1 MAQSDHNL
9 TKLFIVIGNNN
20 NYHYNCCFTQISR
33 FLMTSPNPKAS
44 LLALAVFSALSSNAF
59 AQTTELPAVQ
69 VNASADASAEGLAP
83 EYAGGQ
89 VAAGGRVGLL
99 GTQSNMDTPFNL
111 TSYTSKLIQD
121 QQASSVGDV
130 LLNDPA
136 VRVARGFGNFQ
147 QVYLVRGLPIFSDDM
162 SYNGLYG
169 LLPRQYLA
177 AELIERVEVLRGAN
191 AFLNGAAPGGS
202 GLGGAIN
209 VVPKRAPNYDINQA
223 TVGVQDGG
231 ETYLAGDFARRF
243 NEGSTGMRA
252 TFARRDG
259 DTNVDGESRELTLF
273 AVGADFRSDKLRVSA
288 DVGYQEH
295 KLQASQPN
303 ITIAA
308 GLAIP
313 ATPRADRS
321 IAQPWT
327 FSNAEDTFG
336 TVRAEYDFNDTVTAW
351 LAGGVRESNEAG
363 NFANPTVTNAQGDTN
378 SLRFANVRE
387 DSIQTAEAGLRFKF
401 NTGDVKHTLS
411 TSASVF
417 ELESR
422 NAFDFSSFA
431 GFSDNIYN
439 PMARAEPTLGAFP
452 VGSFNNPLLTE
463 KTETSSFAIADTIAL
478 LNEQLLLTVGARH
491 QQIEATSFDGN
502 TGAQT
507 ANYAENATTP
517 VAGVVFKLS
526 PRYSVYANYIEGLVK
541 GDTAPATANGQ
552 PVTNAGTVFK
562 PYITEQVELGV
573 KYDGGSVGGSVS
585 VFQSEKPNYGIDSSN
600 TFSQVGDQTNEGLE
614 IMAFGKA
621 SKTVTMLGGL
631 SILNTDADGRDA
643 IGAPSAQA
651 NVGLEWSPGQVQGL
665 AFETR
670 AIYTSSQ
677 YADSANT
684 QEVPSWTRLDLGVRY
699 VMPVGNAQALTL
711 RARLDNVT
719 DRNYWASAGGFPGS
733 GYLTIGNPRTLTV
746 SASLDF

>member
-1 MAQSDHNL
+1 MH
-9 TKLFIVIGNNN
+9 TPKLNI
-20 NYHYNCCFTQISR
+20 
-33 FLMTSPNPKAS
+33 
-44 LLALAVFSALSSNAF
+44 LALAVLAAVSSPAFS
-59 AQTTELPAVQ
+59 QTTELPSVQ

-89 VAAGGRVGLL
+89 VAKGGRVGLL

-121 QQASSVGDV
+121 QQAASVGEV

-177 AELIERVEVLRGAN
+177 SELIERVEVLRGAN
-191 AFLNGAAPGGS
+191 AFLNGAAPGGT

-223 TVGVQDGG
+223 TVGIQDGG
-231 ETYLAGDFARRF
+231 EAYLAGDFARRF
-243 NEGSTGMRA
+243 NEGSTGVRA
-252 TFARRDG
+252 TIAKRDG
-259 DTNVDGESRELTLF
+259 DTNVEGESRELTLF
-273 AVGADFRSDKLRVSA
+273 AVGADFRGDRFRISA
-288 DVGYQEH
+288 DLGYQEH
-295 KLQASQPN
+295 NLQASQPN

-336 TVRAEYDFNDTVTAW
+336 TVRAEYDFNDTVTGW

-363 NFANPTVTNAQGDTN
+363 NFANPTVVNSQGDT
-378 SLRFANVRE
+378 SSFRFANVRE
-387 DSIQTAEAGLRFKF
+387 DSVQTAEAGLRFKF
-401 NTGDVKHTLS
+401 NTGAVKHTVS
-411 TSASVF
+411 TSATVF
-417 ELESR
+417 ELESK
-422 NAFDFSSFA
+422 NAFDFSNFA
-431 GFSDNIYN
+431 GFAGNIYN
-439 PMARAEPTLGAFP
+439 PTTVSEPALGAFS
-452 VGSFNNPLLTE
+452 GGNFNNPLVTE
-463 KTETSSFAIADTIAL
+463 KTETSSFAIADAMAF
-478 LNEQLLLTVGARH
+478 LNDQLLLTVGARH
-491 QQIEATSFDGN
+491 QQIEAMSFDAN
-502 TGAQT
+502 SGAET
-507 ANYAENATTP
+507 ATYSESATTP
-517 VAGVVFKLS
+517 VAGVVFKIN
-526 PRYSVYANYIEGLVK
+526 PQYSVYANYIEGLVK
-541 GDTAPATANGQ
+541 GETAPQTANNLA
-552 PVTNAGTVFK
+552 VTNAGTVFK
-562 PYITEQVELGV
+562 PFKTEQVELGM
-573 KYDGGSVGGSVS
+573 KYDGGNIGGSVS
-585 VFQSEKPNYGIDSSN
+585 VFQSEKPSYGIDSTN
-600 TFSQVGDQTNEGLE
+600 TFSQIGDQTNEGLE

-621 SKTVTMLGGL
+621 SKTVTVLGGL
-631 SILNTDADGRDA
+631 SVLNTDVDGQDA

-651 NVGLEWSPGQVQGL
+651 NVGLEWSPQQVQGL

-677 YADSANT
+677 YADAANT

-699 VMPVGNAQALTL
+699 VMAVGNDQALTL

>member
-1 MAQSDHNL
+1 MH
-9 TKLFIVIGNNN
+9 
-20 NYHYNCCFTQISR
+20 
-33 FLMTSPNPKAS
+33 NPKMNI
-44 LLALAVFSALSSNAF
+44 LALAVFAAVCSPAF
-59 AQTTELPAVQ
+59 SQTTELPSVQ

-89 VAAGGRVGLL
+89 VAKGGRVGLL

-121 QQASSVGDV
+121 QQAASVGEV

-177 AELIERVEVLRGAN
+177 SELIERVEVLRGAN

-223 TVGVQDGG
+223 TVGIQDGG
-231 ETYLAGDFARRF
+231 EAYLAGDFARRF
-243 NEGSTGMRA
+243 NDGTTGVRA
-252 TFARRDG
+252 TIAKRDG
-259 DTNVDGESRELTLF
+259 DTNVDGESRELTLL
-273 AVGADFRSDKLRVSA
+273 AVGADFRGDKLRISA

-321 IAQPWT
+321 VAQPWT

-336 TVRAEYDFNDTVTAW
+336 TVRAEYDFNDAVTGW

-363 NFANPTVTNAQGDTN
+363 NFANPTVNNSQGDTT
-378 SLRFANVRE
+378 SFRFANVRE
-387 DSIQTAEAGLRFKF
+387 DSVQTAEAGLRFKF
-401 NTGDVKHTLS
+401 NTGEVKHTVS

-417 ELESR
+417 GLESK

-431 GFSDNIYN
+431 GFASNIYN
-439 PMARAEPTLGAFP
+439 PTAVSQPALGAFP
-452 VGSFNNPLLTE
+452 GGNFNNPLVTE
-463 KTETSSFAIADTIAL
+463 KTDTASFAIADAIAL
-478 LNEQLLLTVGARH
+478 MNDRLLLTVGARH
-491 QQIEATSFDGN
+491 QEIEAMSFDAN

-507 ANYAENATTP
+507 ATYSESATTP
-517 VAGVVFKLS
+517 VAGVVFKIN
-526 PRYSVYANYIEGLVK
+526 PQYSVYANYIEGLVK
-541 GDTAPATANGQ
+541 GEAAPQTANGLA
-552 PVTNAGTVFK
+552 VTNAGTVFK
-562 PYITEQVELGV
+562 PFKTEQLELGV
-573 KYDGGSVGGSVS
+573 KYDAGRFGGSVS
-585 VFQSEKPNYGIDSSN
+585 VFQSEKPSYGIDSTN
-600 TFSQVGDQTNEGLE
+600 TFSQIGDQTNEGLE

-621 SKTVTMLGGL
+621 GKTVTVLGGL
-631 SILNTDADGRDA
+631 SVLNTDVDGQDA

-651 NVGLEWSPGQVQGL
+651 NVGVEWSPEQVQGL

-670 AIYTSSQ
+670 AVYTSSQ
-677 YADSANT
+677 YANSANT

-699 VMPVGNAQALTL
+699 VMPVGNDQALTL

>member
-1 MAQSDHNL
+1 M
-9 TKLFIVIGNNN
+9 I
-20 NYHYNCCFTQISR
+20 TQ
-33 FLMTSPNPKAS
+33 NPK
-44 LLALAVFSALSSNAF
+44 LNGLTLAVFAALCTPVF
-59 AQTTELPAVQ
+59 AQTTELPSVQ

-89 VAAGGRVGLL
+89 VASGGRVGLL

-121 QQASSVGDV
+121 QQAASVGEV

-169 LLPRQYLA
+169 LLPRQYIA
-177 AELIERVEVLRGAN
+177 SELVERVEVLRGAN

-209 VVPKRAPNYDINQA
+209 VVPKRAPNYDINQV
-223 TVGVQDGG
+223 TTGVQDGG
-231 ETYLAGDFARRF
+231 ETYVAGDFARRF
-243 NEGSTGMRA
+243 NDGSTGVRA
-252 TFARRDG
+252 TVAQRDG

-273 AVGADFRSDKLRVSA
+273 AIGADFRSDRLRISA
-288 DVGYQEH
+288 DLGYQDH

-303 ITIAA
+303 ITIGA
-308 GLAIP
+308 GLPIP

-336 TVRAEYDFNDTVTAW
+336 TVRAEYDFNDTVTGW
-351 LAGGVRESNEAG
+351 LAGGIREGVEAG
-363 NFANPTVTNAQGDTN
+363 NFANPTVDESNGDYDAN
-378 SLRFANVRE
+378 RFANVRE

-401 NTGDVKHTLS
+401 NTGAVKHTVS
-411 TSASVF
+411 TSVMIY
-417 ELESR
+417 ELESK
-422 NAFDFSSFA
+422 NAFNFYDSFS
-431 GFSDNIYN
+431 GNIYN
-439 PMARAEPTLGAFP
+439 PQPVSEPTAVTFP
-452 VGSFNNPLLTE
+452 GGSFNSPFV
-463 KTETSSFAIADTIAL
+463 TETTKNSSFAIADSMAF
-478 LNEQLLLTVGARH
+478 LNDKLLLTLGARH
-491 QQIEATSFDGN
+491 QEIEAMSFNAADGS
-502 TGAQT
+502 QT
-507 ANYAENATTP
+507 ASYSESATTP
-517 VAGVVFKLS
+517 VAGVVFKIN
-526 PRYSVYANYIEGLVK
+526 PQYSVYANYIEGLVK
-541 GDTAPATANGQ
+541 GETAPQTANSLA
-552 PVTNAGTVFK
+552 VTNAGTVFK
-562 PYITEQVELGV
+562 PFKTEQIELGV

-621 SKTVTMLGGL
+621 SKTVKVLGGL

-651 NVGLEWSPGQVQGL
+651 NIGLEWSPEQVQGL

-677 YADSANT
+677 YANAANT
-684 QEVPSWTRLDLGVRY
+684 QELPSWTRLDLGVRY
-699 VMPVGNAQALTL
+699 VMPVGNDQALTL

>member
-1 MAQSDHNL
+1 MNFIEPKLNVL
-9 TKLFIVIGNNN
+9 TV
-20 NYHYNCCFTQISR
+20 
-33 FLMTSPNPKAS
+33 
-44 LLALAVFSALSSNAF
+44 AVLTALSSPVF
-59 AQTTELPAVQ
+59 AQTTELPSVQ

-89 VAAGGRVGLL
+89 VAKGGRVGLL

-121 QQASSVGDV
+121 QQAASVGEV

-177 AELIERVEVLRGAN
+177 SELVERVEVLRGAN

-223 TVGVQDGG
+223 TVGIQDGG
-231 ETYLAGDFARRF
+231 EAYLAGDFARRF
-243 NEGSTGMRA
+243 NEGSTGVRA
-252 TFARRDG
+252 TIAKRDG
-259 DTNVDGESRELTLF
+259 DTNVEGESRELTLF
-273 AVGADFRSDKLRVSA
+273 AVGADFRGDRFRISA
-288 DVGYQEH
+288 DLGYQEH
-295 KLQASQPN
+295 NLQASQPN

-336 TVRAEYDFNDTVTAW
+336 TVRAEYDFNDTVTGW

-363 NFANPTVTNAQGDTN
+363 NFANPTVVNSQGDT
-378 SLRFANVRE
+378 SSFRFANVRE
-387 DSIQTAEAGLRFKF
+387 DSVQTAEAGLRFKF
-401 NTGDVKHTLS
+401 NTGAVKHTVS
-411 TSASVF
+411 TSATVF
-417 ELESR
+417 ELESK
-422 NAFDFSSFA
+422 NAFDFSDFA
-431 GFSDNIYN
+431 GFAGNIYN
-439 PMARAEPTLGAFP
+439 PTTVSEPALGAFP
-452 VGSFNNPLLTE
+452 GGNFNNPLVTE
-463 KTETSSFAIADTIAL
+463 KTETSSFAIADAMAF
-478 LNEQLLLTVGARH
+478 LNDQLLLTVGARH
-491 QQIEATSFDGN
+491 QQIEAMSFDAN
-502 TGAQT
+502 SGAET
-507 ANYAENATTP
+507 ATYSESATTP
-517 VAGVVFKLS
+517 VAGVVFKIN
-526 PRYSVYANYIEGLVK
+526 PQYSVYANYIEGLVK
-541 GDTAPATANGQ
+541 GETAPQTANGQ
-552 PVTNAGTVFK
+552 AVTNAGTVFK
-562 PYITEQVELGV
+562 PFKTEQVELGL
-573 KYDGGSVGGSVS
+573 KYDAGQYGGSVS
-585 VFQSEKPNYGIDSSN
+585 VFQSEKPSYGIDSTN
-600 TFSQVGDQTNEGLE
+600 TFSQIGDQTNEGLE

-621 SKTVTMLGGL
+621 SKTVTVLGGL
-631 SILNTDADGRDA
+631 SVLNTDVDGQDA

-651 NVGLEWSPGQVQGL
+651 NVGLEWSPQQVQGL

-677 YADSANT
+677 YADAANT

-699 VMPVGNAQALTL
+699 VMAVGNDQALTL

>member
-1 MAQSDHNL
+1 M
-9 TKLFIVIGNNN
+9 
-20 NYHYNCCFTQISR
+20 ISQ
-33 FLMTSPNPKAS
+33 NPKVS

-59 AQTTELPAVQ
+59 AQTKELPAVQ
-69 VNASADASAEGLAP
+69 VNASADASADGLAP

-89 VAAGGRVGLL
+89 VAKGGRVGLL

-121 QQASSVGDV
+121 QQAASVGEV

-169 LLPRQYLA
+169 LLPRQYIA
-177 AELIERVEVLRGAN
+177 SELVERVEVLRGAN

-223 TVGVQDGG
+223 TVGIQDGG
-231 ETYLAGDFARRF
+231 EAYLAGDFARRF
-243 NEGSTGMRA
+243 NDGSTGVRA
-252 TFARRDG
+252 TIAKRDG
-259 DTNVDGESRELTLF
+259 DTNVEGESRELSLF
-273 AVGADFRSDKLRVSA
+273 AVGADFRSERLRISA

-303 ITIAA
+303 ITIGA

-313 ATPRADRS
+313 TTPRADRS

-336 TVRAEYDFNDTVTAW
+336 TVRAEYDFNDTVTGW
-351 LAGGVRESNEAG
+351 LAGGIREGVEAG
-363 NFANPTVTNAQGDTN
+363 NFANPTVDDSNGDYDAN
-378 SLRFANVRE
+378 RFANVRE

-401 NTGDVKHTLS
+401 NTGAVKHTVS
-411 TSASVF
+411 TSAMIY
-417 ELESR
+417 ELESK
-422 NAFDFSSFA
+422 NAFNFYDSFS
-431 GFSDNIYN
+431 GNIYN
-439 PMARAEPTLGAFP
+439 PQPVSEPTVVNFP
-452 VGSFNNPLLTE
+452 GGSFSSPFI
-463 KTETSSFAIADTIAL
+463 TETTKNSSFAVADSMAF
-478 LNEQLLLTVGARH
+478 LNDKLLLTLGARH
-491 QQIEATSFDGN
+491 QEIEAMSFNAADGS
-502 TGAQT
+502 QT
-507 ANYAENATTP
+507 ASYSESATTP

-526 PRYSVYANYIEGLVK
+526 PQYSVYANYIEGLVK
-541 GDTAPATANGQ
+541 GDSAPATTGGGT

-562 PYITEQVELGV
+562 PFKTEQVELGV

-585 VFQSEKPNYGIDSSN
+585 VFQSEKPSYGIDGTN
-600 TFSQVGDQTNEGLE
+600 TFSQIGDQTNEGLE

-621 SKTVTMLGGL
+621 SKTVKVLGGL
-631 SILNTDADGRDA
+631 SVLNTDVDGQDA

-651 NVGLEWSPGQVQGL
+651 NVGLEWSPEQVQGL

-677 YADSANT
+677 YANANNT
-684 QEVPSWTRLDLGVRY
+684 QELPSWTRLDFGVRY
-699 VMPVGNAQALTL
+699 VMPVGNEQALTL

>member
-1 MAQSDHNL
+1 MH
-9 TKLFIVIGNNN
+9 TPKLNI
-20 NYHYNCCFTQISR
+20 
-33 FLMTSPNPKAS
+33 
-44 LLALAVFSALSSNAF
+44 LALAVLAAVSSPAFS
-59 AQTTELPAVQ
+59 QTTELPSVQ

-89 VAAGGRVGLL
+89 VAKGGRVGLL

-121 QQASSVGDV
+121 QQAASVGEV

-177 AELIERVEVLRGAN
+177 SELIERVEVLRGAN

-223 TVGVQDGG
+223 TVGIQDGG
-231 ETYLAGDFARRF
+231 EAYLAGDFARRF
-243 NEGSTGMRA
+243 NDGSTGVRA
-252 TFARRDG
+252 TIAKRDG
-259 DTNVDGESRELTLF
+259 DTNVEGESRELTLF
-273 AVGADFRSDKLRVSA
+273 AVGADFRSDKLRISA

-303 ITIAA
+303 ITIMA

-336 TVRAEYDFNDTVTAW
+336 TVRAEYDFNNTVTGW

-363 NFANPTVTNAQGDTN
+363 NFANPTVTTPQGDT
-378 SLRFANVRE
+378 SSFRFANVRE
-387 DSIQTAEAGLRFKF
+387 DSVQTAEAGLRFKF
-401 NTGDVKHTLS
+401 NTGAVKHTVS
-411 TSASVF
+411 TSASVY
-417 ELESR
+417 ELESK
-422 NAFDFSSFA
+422 NAFDFSDFA
-431 GFSDNIYN
+431 GFAGNIYN
-439 PMARAEPTLGAFP
+439 PTPVSEPPLGAFP
-452 VGSFNNPLLTE
+452 GGNFNNPLVTE
-463 KTETSSFAIADTIAL
+463 KTDTSSFAIADAIAL
-478 LNEQLLLTVGARH
+478 MNDRLLLTVGARH
-491 QQIEATSFDGN
+491 QQIEAMSFDAN

-507 ANYAENATTP
+507 ATYSESATTP
-517 VAGVVFKLS
+517 VAGVVFKIN
-526 PRYSVYANYIEGLVK
+526 PQYSVYANYIEGLVK
-541 GDTAPATANGQ
+541 GETAPQTANNLA
-552 PVTNAGTVFK
+552 VTNAGTVFK
-562 PYITEQVELGV
+562 PFKTEQVEMGV
-573 KYDGGSVGGSVS
+573 KYDGGNIGGSVS
-585 VFQSEKPNYGIDSSN
+585 VFQSEKPSYGIDSTN
-600 TFSQVGDQTNEGLE
+600 TFSQIGDQTNEGLE

-621 SKTVTMLGGL
+621 SKTVTVLGGL
-631 SILNTDADGRDA
+631 SVLNTDVDGQDA

-651 NVGLEWSPGQVQGL
+651 NVGLEWSPQQVQGL

-677 YADSANT
+677 YADAANT

-699 VMPVGNAQALTL
+699 VMAVGNDQALTL

>member
-1 MAQSDHNL
+1 MAQSDHHL
-9 TKLFIVIGNNN
+9 IKLFALIGNNN
-20 NYHYNCCFTQISR
+20 NYHYNCCFTHIFR
-33 FLMTSPNPKAS
+33 FLMTSPNPQAS
-44 LLALAVFSALSSNAF
+44 LLALAVFSALSSHAF
-59 AQTTELPAVQ
+59 AQTNELPAVQ

-121 QQASSVGDV
+121 QQATSVGDV

-243 NEGSTGMRA
+243 NGGSTGLRA

-273 AVGADFRSDKLRVSA
+273 AVGADFRRDKLRVSA

-313 ATPRADRS
+313 ASPRADRS

-336 TVRAEYDFNDTVTAW
+336 TVRAEYDFNDTVTGW
-351 LAGGVRESNEAG
+351 LAGGIREGVEAG
-363 NFANPTVTNAQGDTN
+363 NFANPTVDESNGDYDA
-378 SLRFANVRE
+378 SRFANVRE

-401 NTGDVKHTLS
+401 NTGAVKHAVS
-411 TSASVF
+411 TSAMIYK
-417 ELESR
+417 LESK
-422 NAFDFSSFA
+422 NAFNFYDSFS
-431 GFSDNIYN
+431 GNIYN
-439 PMARAEPTLGAFP
+439 PQPVSEPTVVTFP
-452 VGSFNNPLLTE
+452 GGSFNSPFV
-463 KTETSSFAIADTIAL
+463 TETTKNSSFAIADSMAL
-478 LNEQLLLTVGARH
+478 LNDKLLLTLGARH
-491 QQIEATSFDGN
+491 QEIEAMSFNAADGS
-502 TGAQT
+502 QT
-507 ANYAENATTP
+507 ASYSESATTP
-517 VAGVVFKLS
+517 VAGVVFKIN
-526 PRYSVYANYIEGLVK
+526 PQYSVYANYIEGLVK
-541 GDTAPATANGQ
+541 GETAPQTANSLA
-552 PVTNAGTVFK
+552 VTNAGTVFK
-562 PYITEQVELGV
+562 PFKTEQVELGL
-573 KYDGGSVGGSVS
+573 KYDGGNIGGSLS
-585 VFQSEKPNYGIDSSN
+585 VFQSEKPSYGIDSTN
-600 TFSQVGDQTNEGLE
+600 TFSQIGDQTNEGLE
-614 IMAFGKA
+614 IMVFGKA
-621 SKTVTMLGGL
+621 SKTVTVLGGL
-631 SILNTDADGRDA
+631 SILNTDTDGRDA

-651 NVGLEWSPGQVQGL
+651 NVGLEWSPGQLQGL

-677 YADSANT
+677 YADLANT
-684 QEVPSWTRLDLGVRY
+684 QEVSSWTRLDLGVRY
-699 VMPVGNAQALTL
+699 VMPVGNTQALTL

>member
-1 MAQSDHNL
+1 M
-9 TKLFIVIGNNN
+9 
-20 NYHYNCCFTQISR
+20 ISQ
-33 FLMTSPNPKAS
+33 NPKVS

-59 AQTTELPAVQ
+59 AQTNELPAVQ
-69 VNASADASAEGLAP
+69 VNASADASADGLAP

-89 VAAGGRVGLL
+89 VAKGGRVGLL

-121 QQASSVGDV
+121 QQAASVGEV

-169 LLPRQYLA
+169 LLPRQYIA
-177 AELIERVEVLRGAN
+177 SELVERVEVLRGAN

-223 TVGVQDGG
+223 TVGIQDGG
-231 ETYLAGDFARRF
+231 EAYLAGDFARRF
-243 NEGSTGMRA
+243 NDGSTGVRA
-252 TFARRDG
+252 TMAKRDG
-259 DTNVDGESRELTLF
+259 DTNVEGESRELSLF
-273 AVGADFRSDKLRVSA
+273 AVGADFRSERLRISA

-303 ITIAA
+303 ITIGA

-313 ATPRADRS
+313 TTPRADRS

-336 TVRAEYDFNDTVTAW
+336 TVRAEYDFNDTVTGW
-351 LAGGVRESNEAG
+351 LAGGIREGVEAG
-363 NFANPTVTNAQGDTN
+363 NFANPTVDDSNGDYDAN
-378 SLRFANVRE
+378 RFANVRE

-401 NTGDVKHTLS
+401 NTGAVKHTVS
-411 TSASVF
+411 TSAMIY
-417 ELESR
+417 ELESK
-422 NAFDFSSFA
+422 NAFNFYDSFS
-431 GFSDNIYN
+431 GNIYN
-439 PMARAEPTLGAFP
+439 PQPVSEPTVVTFP
-452 VGSFNNPLLTE
+452 GGSFSSPFI
-463 KTETSSFAIADTIAL
+463 TETTKNSSFAVADSMAF
-478 LNEQLLLTVGARH
+478 LNDKLLLTLGARH
-491 QQIEATSFDGN
+491 QEIEAMSFNAADGS
-502 TGAQT
+502 QT
-507 ANYAENATTP
+507 ASYSESATTP
-517 VAGVVFKLS
+517 VAGVVFKLG
-526 PRYSVYANYIEGLVK
+526 PQYSVYANYIEGLVK
-541 GDTAPATANGQ
+541 GDSAPATTGGGT

-562 PYITEQVELGV
+562 PFKTEQVELGV

-585 VFQSEKPNYGIDSSN
+585 VFQSEKPSYGIDGTN
-600 TFSQVGDQTNEGLE
+600 TFSQIGDQTNEGLE

-621 SKTVTMLGGL
+621 SKTVKVLGGL
-631 SILNTDADGRDA
+631 SVLNTDVDGQDA

-651 NVGLEWSPGQVQGL
+651 NVGLEWSPEQVQGL

-677 YADSANT
+677 YANANNT
-684 QEVPSWTRLDLGVRY
+684 QELPSWTRLDFGVRY
-699 VMPVGNAQALTL
+699 VMPVGNEQALTL

>member
-1 MAQSDHNL
+1 MIAQ
-9 TKLFIVIGNNN
+9 
-20 NYHYNCCFTQISR
+20 
-33 FLMTSPNPKAS
+33 NPK
-44 LLALAVFSALSSNAF
+44 LNGLPLAVFAALCSPVF
-59 AQTTELPAVQ
+59 AQTTELPSVQ

-89 VAAGGRVGLL
+89 VASGGRVGLL
-99 GTQSNMDTPFNL
+99 GTQSTMDTPFNL

-121 QQASSVGDV
+121 QQAASVGDV

-177 AELIERVEVLRGAN
+177 AELVERVEVLRGAN

-209 VVPKRAPNYDINQA
+209 VVPKRAPNYNINQA

-243 NEGSTGMRA
+243 NEGSTGVRA
-252 TFARRDG
+252 TVAQRDG
-259 DTNVDGESRELTLF
+259 DSNVDGESRELTLF
-273 AVGADFRSDKLRVSA
+273 AVGADFRSDKLRISA
-288 DVGYQEH
+288 DLGYQEH

-303 ITIAA
+303 ITIGA

-336 TVRAEYDFNDTVTAW
+336 TVRAEYDFNEAVTGW

-363 NFANPTVTNAQGDTN
+363 NFSNPTVTNEQGDTN

-387 DSIQTAEAGLRFKF
+387 DSVQTAEAGLRFKF
-401 NTGDVKHTLS
+401 GTGDVKHTVS

-417 ELESR
+417 ELESK
-422 NAFDFSSFA
+422 NAFDFSNFA
-431 GFSDNIYN
+431 GFSNNIYN
-439 PMARAEPTLGAFP
+439 PTPVAEPALGAFP
-452 VGSFNNPLLTE
+452 SGNFNNPLLTE
-463 KTETSSFAIADTIAL
+463 KTETSSLAIADTMAF

-507 ANYAENATTP
+507 ASYSENATTP

-526 PRYSVYANYIEGLVK
+526 PQYSVYANYIEGLVK

-552 PVTNAGTVFK
+552 AVTNAGTVFK

-585 VFQSEKPNYGIDSSN
+585 VFQSEKPTYGVDGTN
-600 TFSQVGDQTNEGLE
+600 TFSQIGDQTNEGLE

-621 SKTVTMLGGL
+621 SKTVTVLGGL

-651 NVGLEWSPGQVQGL
+651 NVGLEWSPEQVRGL

-677 YADSANT
+677 YADAANS
-684 QEVPSWTRLDLGVRY
+684 QEVPSWTRFDLGVRY
-699 VMPVGNAQALTL
+699 AMPVGQNQALTL

>member
-1 MAQSDHNL
+1 MNAQYP
-9 TKLFIVIGNNN
+9 KLNV
-20 NYHYNCCFTQISR
+20 
-33 FLMTSPNPKAS
+33 
-44 LLALAVFSALSSNAF
+44 LALAVFTALSSPVF

-89 VAAGGRVGLL
+89 VASGGRVGLL

-121 QQASSVGDV
+121 QQAASVGEV

-177 AELIERVEVLRGAN
+177 SELIERVEVLRGAN

-223 TVGVQDGG
+223 TVGIQDGG
-231 ETYLAGDFARRF
+231 EAYLAGDFARRF
-243 NEGSTGMRA
+243 NDGSTGVRA
-252 TFARRDG
+252 TIAKRDG

-273 AVGADFRSDKLRVSA
+273 AVGADFRSDKLRISA

-303 ITIAA
+303 ITIGA

-313 ATPRADRS
+313 PTPRADRS

-336 TVRAEYDFNDTVTAW
+336 TVRAEYDFTDTVTGW
-351 LAGGVRESNEAG
+351 IAGGIREGVEAG
-363 NFANPTVTNAQGDTN
+363 NFANPTVDDSNGDYDAN
-378 SLRFANVRE
+378 RFSNVRE
-387 DSIQTAEAGLRFKF
+387 DSVQTAEAGLRFKF
-401 NTGDVKHTLS
+401 NTGGVKHTVS
-411 TSASVF
+411 TSAAMY
-417 ELESR
+417 ELESK
-422 NAFDFSSFA
+422 NAFNFYNSFS
-431 GFSDNIYN
+431 GNIYN
-439 PMARAEPTLGAFP
+439 PQPVAEPTVVIFP
-452 VGSFNNPLLTE
+452 GGSFNNPLVTE
-463 KTETSSFAIADTIAL
+463 KTDTSSLAIADSMAF
-478 LNEQLLLTVGARH
+478 LNDQLLLTLGVRR
-491 QQIEATSFDGN
+491 QKIEAKSFDFT

-507 ANYAENATTP
+507 ASYSESATTP
-517 VAGVVFKLS
+517 VAGVVFKIN
-526 PRYSVYANYIEGLVK
+526 PQYSVYANYIEGLVK
-541 GDTAPATANGQ
+541 GETAPQTANGQ
-552 PVTNAGTVFK
+552 AVTNAGTVFK
-562 PYITEQVELGV
+562 PFKTEQVELGL
-573 KYDGGSVGGSVS
+573 KYDGGNIGGSVS
-585 VFQSEKPNYGIDSSN
+585 VFQSEKPSYGIDSTN
-600 TFSQVGDQTNEGLE
+600 TFSQIGDQTNEGLE

-621 SKTVTMLGGL
+621 SKTVKVLGGL
-631 SILNTDADGRDA
+631 SVLNTDVDGRDA

-651 NVGLEWSPGQVQGL
+651 NVGLEWSPEQVQGL

-677 YADSANT
+677 YANAANT

-699 VMPVGNAQALTL
+699 VMAVGNDQALTL

-719 DRNYWASAGGFPGS
+719 DRDYWASAGGFPGS

>member
-1 MAQSDHNL
+1 MHTPKLNIL
-9 TKLFIVIGNNN
+9 T
-20 NYHYNCCFTQISR
+20 
-33 FLMTSPNPKAS
+33 
-44 LLALAVFSALSSNAF
+44 LAVLAAASSPAI

-69 VNASADASAEGLAP
+69 VNASADASADGLAP

-89 VAAGGRVGLL
+89 VAKGGRVGLL

-121 QQASSVGDV
+121 QQAASVGEV

-169 LLPRQYLA
+169 LLPRQYIA
-177 AELIERVEVLRGAN
+177 SELVERVEVLRGAN

-223 TVGVQDGG
+223 TVGIQDGG
-231 ETYLAGDFARRF
+231 EAYLAGDFARRF
-243 NEGSTGMRA
+243 NDGSTGVRA
-252 TFARRDG
+252 TMAKRDG
-259 DTNVDGESRELTLF
+259 DTNVEGESRELSLF
-273 AVGADFRSDKLRVSA
+273 AVGADFRSDRLRISA

-303 ITIAA
+303 ITIGA

-313 ATPRADRS
+313 TTPRADRS

-336 TVRAEYDFNDTVTAW
+336 TVRAEYDFNDTVTGW
-351 LAGGVRESNEAG
+351 LAGGIREGVEAG
-363 NFANPTVTNAQGDTN
+363 NFANPTVDDSNGDYDAN
-378 SLRFANVRE
+378 RFANVRE

-401 NTGDVKHTLS
+401 NTGAVKHTVS
-411 TSASVF
+411 TSAMIY
-417 ELESR
+417 ELESK
-422 NAFDFSSFA
+422 NAFNFYDSFS
-431 GFSDNIYN
+431 GNIYN
-439 PMARAEPTLGAFP
+439 PQPVSEPTVVTFP
-452 VGSFNNPLLTE
+452 GGSFSSPFI
-463 KTETSSFAIADTIAL
+463 TETTKNSSFAVADSMAF
-478 LNEQLLLTVGARH
+478 LNDKLLLTLGARH
-491 QQIEATSFDGN
+491 QEIEAMSFNAADGS
-502 TGAQT
+502 QT
-507 ANYAENATTP
+507 ASYSESATTP
-517 VAGVVFKLS
+517 VAGVVFKLG
-526 PRYSVYANYIEGLVK
+526 PQYSVYANYIEGLVK
-541 GDTAPATANGQ
+541 GDSAPATTGGGT

-562 PYITEQVELGV
+562 PFKTEQVELGV

-585 VFQSEKPNYGIDSSN
+585 VFQSEKPSYGIDGTN
-600 TFSQVGDQTNEGLE
+600 TFSQIGDQTNEGLE

-621 SKTVTMLGGL
+621 SKTVKVLGGL
-631 SILNTDADGRDA
+631 SVLNTDVDGQDA

-651 NVGLEWSPGQVQGL
+651 NVGLEWSPEQVQGL

-677 YADSANT
+677 YANANNT
-684 QEVPSWTRLDLGVRY
+684 QELPSWTRLDFGVRY
-699 VMPVGNAQALTL
+699 VMPVGNEQALTL

>member
-1 MAQSDHNL
+1 M
-9 TKLFIVIGNNN
+9 
-20 NYHYNCCFTQISR
+20 ISQ
-33 FLMTSPNPKAS
+33 NPKVS

-59 AQTTELPAVQ
+59 AQTNELPAVQ
-69 VNASADASAEGLAP
+69 VNASADASADGLAP

-89 VAAGGRVGLL
+89 VAKGGRVGLL

-121 QQASSVGDV
+121 QQAASVGEV

-169 LLPRQYLA
+169 LLPRQYIA
-177 AELIERVEVLRGAN
+177 SELVERVEVLRGAN

-223 TVGVQDGG
+223 TVGIQDGG
-231 ETYLAGDFARRF
+231 EAYLAGDFARRF
-243 NEGSTGMRA
+243 NDGSTGVRA
-252 TFARRDG
+252 TMAKRDG
-259 DTNVDGESRELTLF
+259 DTNVEGESRELSLF
-273 AVGADFRSDKLRVSA
+273 AVGADFRSERLRISA

-303 ITIAA
+303 ITIGA

-313 ATPRADRS
+313 TTPRADRS

-336 TVRAEYDFNDTVTAW
+336 TVRAEYDFNDTVTGW
-351 LAGGVRESNEAG
+351 LAGGIREGVEAG
-363 NFANPTVTNAQGDTN
+363 NFANPTVDDSNGDYDAN
-378 SLRFANVRE
+378 RFANVRE

-401 NTGDVKHTLS
+401 NTGAVKHTVS
-411 TSASVF
+411 TSAMIY
-417 ELESR
+417 ELESK
-422 NAFDFSSFA
+422 NAFNFYDSFS
-431 GFSDNIYN
+431 GNIYN
-439 PMARAEPTLGAFP
+439 PQPVSEPTVVTFP
-452 VGSFNNPLLTE
+452 GGSFSSPFI
-463 KTETSSFAIADTIAL
+463 TETTKNSSFAVADSMAF
-478 LNEQLLLTVGARH
+478 LNDKLLLTLGARH
-491 QQIEATSFDGN
+491 QEIEAMSFNAADGS
-502 TGAQT
+502 QT
-507 ANYAENATTP
+507 ASYSESATTP
-517 VAGVVFKLS
+517 VAGVVFKLG
-526 PRYSVYANYIEGLVK
+526 PQYSVYANYIEGLVK
-541 GDTAPATANGQ
+541 GDSAPATTGGGT

-562 PYITEQVELGV
+562 PFKTEQVELGV

-585 VFQSEKPNYGIDSSN
+585 VFQSEKPSYGIDGTN
-600 TFSQVGDQTNEGLE
+600 TFSQIGDQTNEGLE

-621 SKTVTMLGGL
+621 SKTVKVLGGL
-631 SILNTDADGRDA
+631 SMLNTDVDGQDA

-651 NVGLEWSPGQVQGL
+651 NVGLEWSPEQVQGL

-677 YADSANT
+677 YANANNT
-684 QEVPSWTRLDLGVRY
+684 QELPSWIRLDFGVRY
-699 VMPVGNAQALTL
+699 VMPVGNEQALTL

>member
-1 MAQSDHNL
+1 MH
-9 TKLFIVIGNNN
+9 
-20 NYHYNCCFTQISR
+20 
-33 FLMTSPNPKAS
+33 NPKMNI
-44 LLALAVFSALSSNAF
+44 LALAVFAAVCSPAF
-59 AQTTELPAVQ
+59 SQTTELPSVQ

-89 VAAGGRVGLL
+89 VAKGGRVGLL

-121 QQASSVGDV
+121 QQAASVGEV

-177 AELIERVEVLRGAN
+177 SELIERVEVLRGAN

-223 TVGVQDGG
+223 TVGIQDGG
-231 ETYLAGDFARRF
+231 EAYLAGDFARRF
-243 NEGSTGMRA
+243 NDGTTGVRA
-252 TFARRDG
+252 TIAKRDG
-259 DTNVDGESRELTLF
+259 DTNVDGESRELTLL
-273 AVGADFRSDKLRVSA
+273 AVGADFRGDKLRISA

-321 IAQPWT
+321 VAQPWT

-336 TVRAEYDFNDTVTAW
+336 TVRAEYDFNDAVTGW

-363 NFANPTVTNAQGDTN
+363 NFANPTVNNSQGDTT
-378 SLRFANVRE
+378 SFRFANVRE
-387 DSIQTAEAGLRFKF
+387 DSVQTAEAGLRFKF
-401 NTGDVKHTLS
+401 NTGEVKHTVS

-417 ELESR
+417 GLESK

-431 GFSDNIYN
+431 GFAGNIYN
-439 PMARAEPTLGAFP
+439 PTAVSQPALGAFP
-452 VGSFNNPLLTE
+452 GGNFNNPLVTE
-463 KTETSSFAIADTIAL
+463 KTDTASFAIADAIAL
-478 LNEQLLLTVGARH
+478 MNDRLLLTVGARH
-491 QQIEATSFDGN
+491 QEIEAMSFDAN

-507 ANYAENATTP
+507 ATYSESATTP
-517 VAGVVFKLS
+517 VAGVVFKIN
-526 PRYSVYANYIEGLVK
+526 PQYSVYANYIEGLVK
-541 GDTAPATANGQ
+541 GETAPQTANGLA
-552 PVTNAGTVFK
+552 VANAGTVFK
-562 PYITEQVELGV
+562 PFKTEQLELGV
-573 KYDGGSVGGSVS
+573 KYDAGRFGGSVS
-585 VFQSEKPNYGIDSSN
+585 VFQSEKPSYGIDSTN
-600 TFSQVGDQTNEGLE
+600 TFSQIGDQTNEGLE

-621 SKTVTMLGGL
+621 GKTVTVLGGL
-631 SILNTDADGRDA
+631 SVLNTDVDGQDA

-651 NVGLEWSPGQVQGL
+651 NVGVEWSPEQVQGL
-665 AFETR
+665 ALETR

-677 YADSANT
+677 YANAANT

-699 VMPVGNAQALTL
+699 VMPVGNDQALTL

>member
-1 MAQSDHNL
+1 MIAQ
-9 TKLFIVIGNNN
+9 
-20 NYHYNCCFTQISR
+20 
-33 FLMTSPNPKAS
+33 NPKFS
-44 LLALAVFSALSSNAF
+44 VLALAVLAAFSPPVF
-59 AQTTELPAVQ
+59 AQTAELPAVQ

-89 VAAGGRVGLL
+89 VAKGGRVGLL

-121 QQASSVGDV
+121 QQAASVGEV

-177 AELIERVEVLRGAN
+177 SELIERVEVLRGAN

-223 TVGVQDGG
+223 TAGLQDGG

-243 NEGSTGMRA
+243 NEGSTGLRA

-273 AVGADFRSDKLRVSA
+273 AVGADFRSDKLRISA

-303 ITIAA
+303 ITIGA

-313 ATPRADRS
+313 PTPRADRS

-336 TVRAEYDFNDTVTAW
+336 TARAEYDFNDTVTGW
-351 LAGGVRESNEAG
+351 LAGGVRESKEAG
-363 NFANPTVTNAQGDTN
+363 NFANPTVTNSNGDFDAN
-378 SLRFANVRE
+378 RFANVRE

-401 NTGDVKHTLS
+401 NTGSVMHTVS
-411 TSASVF
+411 TSASVY
-417 ELESR
+417 ESDSK
-422 NAFDFSSFA
+422 NAFNFYNSFS
-431 GFSDNIYN
+431 GNIYN
-439 PMARAEPTLGAFP
+439 PQPAAQPTLITFP
-452 VGSFNNPLLTE
+452 GGSFNNPLLTE
-463 KTETSSFAIADTIAL
+463 KTETSSFAIADTMAF
-478 LNEQLLLTVGARH
+478 LNEQLLVTIGARH
-491 QQIEATSFDGN
+491 QELEAMSFNAASG
-502 TGAQT
+502 TQT
-507 ANYAENATTP
+507 ASYSENATTP
-517 VAGVVFKLS
+517 VAGVVFKIN
-526 PRYSVYANYIEGLVK
+526 PEYSVYANYIEGLVK

-600 TFSQVGDQTNEGLE
+600 TFSQVSDQTNEGLE

-621 SKTVTMLGGL
+621 SNTVTVLGGV

-651 NVGLEWSPGQVQGL
+651 NVGLEWSPAQVQGL

-670 AIYTSSQ
+670 ALYTSSQ
-677 YADSANT
+677 YANAANT
-684 QEVPSWTRLDLGVRY
+684 QEVPSWTRLDMGVRY
-699 VMPVGNAQALTL
+699 VMPVGNEQALTL

-719 DRNYWASAGGFPGS
+719 GRDYWASAGGFPGS

>member
-1 MAQSDHNL
+1 M
-9 TKLFIVIGNNN
+9 
-20 NYHYNCCFTQISR
+20 ISQ
-33 FLMTSPNPKAS
+33 NPKVS

-59 AQTTELPAVQ
+59 AQTNELPAVQ
-69 VNASADASAEGLAP
+69 VNASADASADGLAP

-89 VAAGGRVGLL
+89 VAKGGRVGLL

-121 QQASSVGDV
+121 QQAASVGEV

-169 LLPRQYLA
+169 LLPRQYIA
-177 AELIERVEVLRGAN
+177 SELVERVEVLRGAN

-223 TVGVQDGG
+223 TVGIQDGG
-231 ETYLAGDFARRF
+231 EAYLAGDFARRF
-243 NEGSTGMRA
+243 NDGSTGVRA
-252 TFARRDG
+252 TMAKRDG
-259 DTNVDGESRELTLF
+259 DTNVEGESRELSLF
-273 AVGADFRSDKLRVSA
+273 AVGADFRSERLRISA

-303 ITIAA
+303 ITIGA

-313 ATPRADRS
+313 TTPRADRS

-336 TVRAEYDFNDTVTAW
+336 TVRAEYDFNDTVTGW

-363 NFANPTVTNAQGDTN
+363 NFSNPTVVDEQGNTNA
-378 SLRFANVRE
+378 LRFANVRE
-387 DSIQTAEAGLRFKF
+387 DSVQTAEAGLRFKF
-401 NTGDVKHTLS
+401 NAAGVNHTVS
-411 TSASVF
+411 TSASLF
-417 ELESR
+417 ELESK
-422 NAFDFSSFA
+422 NAFDFSSFT
-431 GFSDNIYN
+431 GFSNNIYN
-439 PMARAEPTLGAFP
+439 PTPVAEPALGAFP
-452 VGSFNNPLLTE
+452 SGNFNNPLLTE
-463 KTETSSFAIADTIAL
+463 KTETSSLAVADTMAF
-478 LNEQLLLTVGARH
+478 LNERLLLTLGARY

-507 ANYAENATTP
+507 ANYSENATTP

-526 PRYSVYANYIEGLVK
+526 PQYSVYANYIEGLVK
-541 GDTAPATANGQ
+541 GDSAPATTGGGT

-562 PYITEQVELGV
+562 PFKTEQVELGV

-585 VFQSEKPNYGIDSSN
+585 VFQSEKPSYGIDGTN
-600 TFSQVGDQTNEGLE
+600 TFSQIGDQTNEGLE

-621 SKTVTMLGGL
+621 SKTVKVLGGL
-631 SILNTDADGRDA
+631 SVLNTDVDGQDA

-651 NVGLEWSPGQVQGL
+651 NVGLEWSPEQVQGL

-677 YADSANT
+677 YANANNT
-684 QEVPSWTRLDLGVRY
+684 QELPSWTRLDFGVRY
-699 VMPVGNAQALTL
+699 VMPVGNEQALTL

>member
-1 MAQSDHNL
+1 MITH
-9 TKLFIVIGNNN
+9 
-20 NYHYNCCFTQISR
+20 
-33 FLMTSPNPKAS
+33 NPKLSAV
-44 LLALAVFSALSSNAF
+44 ALAVFATLSSTAF
-59 AQTTELPAVQ
+59 AQTAELPAVQ

-89 VAAGGRVGLL
+89 VATGGRVGLL

-121 QQASSVGDV
+121 QQAASVGEV

-177 AELIERVEVLRGAN
+177 SELIERVEVLRGAS

-209 VVPKRAPNYDINQA
+209 VVPKRAPNHDINQA
-223 TVGVQDGG
+223 TAGIQDGG
-231 ETYLAGDFARRF
+231 EAYLAGDFARRF
-243 NEGSTGMRA
+243 NEGSTGVRA
-252 TFARRDG
+252 TVAKRDG
-259 DTNVDGESRELTLF
+259 DTSVNGESRELTLF
-273 AVGADFRSDKLRVSA
+273 ALGADFRRDKLRISA
-288 DVGYQEH
+288 DLGYQDH

-303 ITIAA
+303 VTIAA

-313 ATPRADRS
+313 AAPRADRS

-327 FSNAEDTFG
+327 YSNAEDTFA
-336 TVRAEYDFNDTVTAW
+336 TVRAEYDFNNTVTGW
-351 LAGGVRESNEAG
+351 LAGGVREGNEAG

-378 SLRFANVRE
+378 SLRFTNTRE
-387 DSIQTAEAGLRFKF
+387 DSVQTAEAGLRFKF
-401 NTGDVKHTLS
+401 NTGGVKHTVS

-422 NAFDFSSFA
+422 NAFAFSSFA
-431 GFSDNIYN
+431 GFSGNIYN
-439 PMARAEPTLGAFP
+439 PMPVDEPPANAFLG
-452 VGSFNNPLLTE
+452 GDLGNPLVTG
-463 KTETSSFAIADTIAL
+463 KTETSSLAIADTLAL
-478 LNEQLLLTVGARH
+478 LNDQLLVTVGARR
-491 QQIEATSFDGN
+491 QTIESTSFDFN
-502 TGAQT
+502 SGAQT
-507 ANYAENATTP
+507 DNYSESATTP
-517 VAGVVFKLS
+517 VAGVVYKIN
-526 PRYSVYANYIEGLVK
+526 PQYSVYANYIEGLVR
-541 GDTAPATANGQ
+541 GDTAPASANGQ
-552 PVTNAGTVFK
+552 AVTNAGQVFK
-562 PYITEQVELGV
+562 PFKTEQTEIGL

-585 VFQSEKPNYGIDSSN
+585 VFQSDKPVYGVDSNN
-600 TFSQVGDQTNEGLE
+600 TYSQVDDQTNRGLE

-621 SKTVTMLGGL
+621 SKTVTVLGGI
-631 SILNTDADGRDA
+631 SFLNTDVDGKDA
-643 IGAPSAQA
+643 IGAPQRQA
-651 NVGLEWSPGQVQGL
+651 NVGVEWSPEQLTGF

-670 AIYTSSQ
+670 ALYTSSQ
-677 YADSANT
+677 YANSANT
-684 QEVPSWTRLDLGVRY
+684 QEVPSWTRLDMGVRY
-699 VMPVGNAQALTL
+699 VMPVGNDQALTL

-719 DRNYWASAGGFPGS
+719 DRNYWASAGGFPGF

>member
-1 MAQSDHNL
+1 M
-9 TKLFIVIGNNN
+9 I
-20 NYHYNCCFTQISR
+20 TQ
-33 FLMTSPNPKAS
+33 NPK
-44 LLALAVFSALSSNAF
+44 LNGLTLAVFAALCPPVF
-59 AQTTELPAVQ
+59 AQTTELPSVQ

-89 VAAGGRVGLL
+89 VASGGRVGLL

-121 QQASSVGDV
+121 QQAASVGEV

-169 LLPRQYLA
+169 LLPRQYIA
-177 AELIERVEVLRGAN
+177 SELVERVEVLRGAN

-209 VVPKRAPNYDINQA
+209 VVPKRAPNYDINQV
-223 TVGVQDGG
+223 TTGVQDGG
-231 ETYLAGDFARRF
+231 ETYVAGDFARRF
-243 NEGSTGMRA
+243 NDGSTGVRA
-252 TFARRDG
+252 TFAQRDG

-273 AVGADFRSDKLRVSA
+273 AIGADFRSDRMRISA
-288 DVGYQEH
+288 DLGYQDH

-303 ITIAA
+303 ITIGA
-308 GLAIP
+308 GLPIP

-336 TVRAEYDFNDTVTAW
+336 TVRAEYDFNEVVTGW

-363 NFANPTVTNAQGDTN
+363 NFSNPTVTDEQGNTN

-387 DSIQTAEAGLRFKF
+387 DSVQTAEAGLRFKF
-401 NTGDVKHTLS
+401 HTAGVKHTVN
-411 TSASVF
+411 TTASVF
-417 ELESR
+417 ELESK

-431 GFSDNIYN
+431 GFSNNIYN
-439 PMARAEPTLGAFP
+439 PTPVAEPALGAFP
-452 VGSFNNPLLTE
+452 SGNFNSPLLTE
-463 KTETSSFAIADTIAL
+463 KTETSSLAIADTMAF
-478 LNEQLLLTVGARH
+478 LNEQLLLTLGARH
-491 QQIEATSFDGN
+491 QQIEASSFDGN

-507 ANYAENATTP
+507 ASYSESATTP

-526 PRYSVYANYIEGLVK
+526 PQYSVYANYIEGLVK

-552 PVTNAGTVFK
+552 AVNNAGTVFK
-562 PYITEQVELGV
+562 PYITEQIELGV

-621 SKTVTMLGGL
+621 SKTVKVLGGL

-651 NVGLEWSPGQVQGL
+651 NIGLEWSPEQVQGL

-677 YADSANT
+677 YANAANT
-684 QEVPSWTRLDLGVRY
+684 QELPSWTRLDLGVRY
-699 VMPVGNAQALTL
+699 VMPVGNDQALTL

>member
-1 MAQSDHNL
+1 M
-9 TKLFIVIGNNN
+9 
-20 NYHYNCCFTQISR
+20 ISQ
-33 FLMTSPNPKAS
+33 NPKVS

-59 AQTTELPAVQ
+59 AQTNELPAVQ
-69 VNASADASAEGLAP
+69 VNASADASADGLAP

-89 VAAGGRVGLL
+89 VAKGGRVGLL

-121 QQASSVGDV
+121 QQAASVGEV

-169 LLPRQYLA
+169 LLPRQYIA
-177 AELIERVEVLRGAN
+177 SELVERVEVLRGAN

-223 TVGVQDGG
+223 TVGVQNGG
-231 ETYLAGDFARRF
+231 EAYLAGDFARRF
-243 NEGSTGMRA
+243 NDGSTGVRA
-252 TFARRDG
+252 TIAKRDG
-259 DTNVDGESRELTLF
+259 DTNVEGESRELSLF
-273 AVGADFRSDKLRVSA
+273 AVGADFRSERLRISA

-303 ITIAA
+303 ITIGA

-313 ATPRADRS
+313 TTPRADRS

-336 TVRAEYDFNDTVTAW
+336 TVRAEYDFNDTVTGW
-351 LAGGVRESNEAG
+351 LAGGIREGVEAG
-363 NFANPTVTNAQGDTN
+363 NFANPTVDDSNGDYDAN
-378 SLRFANVRE
+378 RFANVRE

-401 NTGDVKHTLS
+401 NTGAVKHTVS
-411 TSASVF
+411 TSAMIY
-417 ELESR
+417 ELESK
-422 NAFDFSSFA
+422 NAFNFYDSFS
-431 GFSDNIYN
+431 GNIYN
-439 PMARAEPTLGAFP
+439 PQPVSEPTVVNFP
-452 VGSFNNPLLTE
+452 GGSFSSPFI
-463 KTETSSFAIADTIAL
+463 TETTKNSSFAVADSMAF
-478 LNEQLLLTVGARH
+478 LNDKLLLTLGARH
-491 QQIEATSFDGN
+491 QEIEAMSFNAADGS
-502 TGAQT
+502 QT
-507 ANYAENATTP
+507 ASYSESATTP

-526 PRYSVYANYIEGLVK
+526 PQYSVYANYIEGLVK
-541 GDTAPATANGQ
+541 GDSAPATTGGGT

-562 PYITEQVELGV
+562 PFKTEQVELGV

-585 VFQSEKPNYGIDSSN
+585 VFQSEKPSYGIDGTN
-600 TFSQVGDQTNEGLE
+600 TFSQIGDQTNEGLE

-621 SKTVTMLGGL
+621 SKTVKVLGGL
-631 SILNTDADGRDA
+631 SVLNTDVDGQDA

-651 NVGLEWSPGQVQGL
+651 NVGLEWSPEQVQGL

-677 YADSANT
+677 YADAANT